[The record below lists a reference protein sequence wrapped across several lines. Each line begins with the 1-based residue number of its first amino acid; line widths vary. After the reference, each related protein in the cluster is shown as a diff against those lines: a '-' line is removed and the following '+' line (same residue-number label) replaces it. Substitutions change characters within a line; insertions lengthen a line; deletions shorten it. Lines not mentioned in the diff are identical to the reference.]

1 MAMALHTPRHINSKF
16 IMKKVVP
23 IIGLALT
30 CLIVSCSQE
39 KKLVRKAS
47 NAVERSDFEQA
58 LYYYDQVLKKDS
70 NSYYANAG
78 KGVVLSE
85 YMLKHGEAIPYLER
99 ALKKSPE
106 KTNFKIN
113 NDLGKS
119 YHFIGNYPRALYFY
133 AEASRFN
140 KPGAPD
146 YDQFLYKRVA
156 DCNYAIEHPEV
167 APVEEQWVKT
177 VGNGINT
184 GMPEYGAVYTHNK
197 LIFTSKRKDDDK
209 EKKNGVDGRYFD
221 AMYVSYVNGD
231 SYSAPRRYSAPD
243 IRGNENFREPHES
256 VVSVTPDGKTLYI
269 YRAGQL
275 YEVDLN
281 DSTKSAHQ
289 LDNNINFSYLQS
301 HATLSADGN
310 RIIFASEAEK
320 GIGGLDLYTCTK
332 NEKGNWSP
340 AQLLSND
347 INTIYNEDSPYLS
360 PNGTLYFS
368 SNGLPGY
375 GGYDVYKSKP
385 EGFHWGKPENLGQ
398 PINSPGDEVYFT
410 LTGNTSNGYYTSV
423 RPGGLG
429 DMDIYKV
436 HYMSTEIPDCGTSDS
451 LLAMNVTPQG
461 AGSMVYN
468 FSAEAPTAYA
478 ANVRSYNWKVNGTTL
493 PQSSNQLSYTF
504 STPGKYTISAKA
516 IAYCDTCPT
525 LMVFC
530 SERVIDIQ
538 PMLTSNDSLNNKAI
552 AAVPEPT
559 RVKNSTTRNSVTDQQ
574 VMSEPQLRDV
584 KWVTNPVYFDFD
596 KSDIRADSKTV
607 LDQNISVLK
616 KNKTLA
622 VKIDGY
628 ADSRGTEQYNI
639 GLSGRRA
646 NAVKNYLIE
655 NGIPKSR
662 ILGTRSFGETMLVND
677 CSDGIECSEAE
688 HQLNRRVQFEVI
700 NLVKTPS
707 DITLN

>member
-1 MAMALHTPRHINSKF
+1 
-16 IMKKVVP
+16 MKKVVP
-23 IIGLALT
+23 ILVAFT
-30 CLIVSCSQE
+30 CFIASCSQE

-85 YMLKHGEAIPYLER
+85 YMLRHGEAIPYLEK

-106 KTNFKIN
+106 KTGMKIN
-113 NDLGKS
+113 YDLGKS

-133 AEASRFN
+133 AEASKFN

-167 APVEEQWVKT
+167 APAEEQWVKT
-177 VGNGINT
+177 INGGINT

-231 SYSAPRRYSAPD
+231 TYSTPRRYTIPD
-243 IRGNENFREPHES
+243 VRANSNFREPHES
-256 VVSVTPDGKTLYI
+256 VVSVSPDGKTLYI

-275 YEVDLN
+275 YEADLN

-310 RIIFASEAEK
+310 TIVFASEAER
-320 GIGGLDLYTCTK
+320 GVGGLDLYKSTK
-332 NEKGNWSP
+332 NEKGDWSP
-340 AQLLSND
+340 PQLLSNE

-385 EGFHWGKPENLGQ
+385 EGFHWSKPENLGQ

-410 LTGNTSNGYYTSV
+410 LVGNTSNGYYTSV

-436 HYMSTEIPDCGTSDS
+436 HYMSTDIPECGTSDS
-451 LLAMNVTPQG
+451 LLAMNVAPQG
-461 AGSMVYN
+461 SGSMVYN

-478 ANVRSYNWKVNGTTL
+478 ANVRSYTWKVNGTTL
-493 PQSSNQLSYTF
+493 SQSGNQLSYTF

-525 LMVFC
+525 LMAFC
-530 SERVIDIQ
+530 SERMVDIGEA
-538 PMLTSNDSLNNKAI
+538 MFAANDSLKNKSSVQNTDVANN
-552 AAVPEPT
+552 PS
-559 RVKNSTTRNSVTDQQ
+559 RVKAKTTRSTTEQLLLNDA
-574 VMSEPQLRDV
+574 QLRDLN
-584 KWVTNPVYFDFD
+584 WVTSPAYFDFD
-596 KSDIRADSKTV
+596 KSDIRGDAKAV

-616 KNKTLA
+616 KNKTLS
-622 VKIDGY
+622 VNIDGY

-646 NAVKNYLIE
+646 NAVKSYLIE
-655 NGIPKSR
+655 NGISKSR
-662 ILGTRSFGETMLVND
+662 ILATRAFGETKLVNN
-677 CSDGIECSEAE
+677 CSDGVECTEAE